1 MKGYIQVYTGNG
13 KGKTT
18 AALGLTLRACG
29 AGKKVLFT
37 QFIKGDDYSEIK
49 AIEKYLPSVTVK
61 QYGLGRFISGAP
73 LPDDIEVARQGVHEL
88 SEIISSGQYDIIVMD
103 EANVALHHGLID
115 LDEFLGMLRTKADGT
130 EIVITGRYAKP
141 GILEIADLVTEMREI
156 KHYYQQGVLAREGI
170 EY

>member
-29 AGKKVLFT
+29 AGKRVLFA
-37 QFIKGDDYSEIK
+37 QFIKKGNYAEVE
-49 AIEKYLPSVTVK
+49 AMRYHLPTVDVR

-73 LPDDIEVARQGVHEL
+73 TEEDIRAAQDGLLEL
-88 SEIISSGQYDIIVMD
+88 EWLIHNVGYDVVVLD
-103 EANVALHHGLID
+103 EANVAVHRGLFAVEELIR
-115 LDEFLGMLRTKADGT
+115 LIQSRPEGM
-130 EIVITGRYAKP
+130 EIVLTGRHAP
-141 GILEIADLVTEMREI
+141 PEILAIADLVTEMREV
-156 KHYYQQGVLAREGI
+156 KHYFRAGIPAREGI